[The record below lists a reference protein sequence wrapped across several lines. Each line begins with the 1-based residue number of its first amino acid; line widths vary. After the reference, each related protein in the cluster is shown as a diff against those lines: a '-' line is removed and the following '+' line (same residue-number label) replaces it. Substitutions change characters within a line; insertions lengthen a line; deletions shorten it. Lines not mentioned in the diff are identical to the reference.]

1 MGQFTPQLS
10 ELRKQ
15 KAMAFIDGTNLF
27 YRPGTAKLNLIS
39 LARLVRLYSQE
50 RIILRAYLYTTEP
63 HYKAAIAIHGESAMG
78 EIRIVMGQ
86 LSGSDLAYCVNYAT
100 YQA

>member
-15 KAMAFIDGTNLF
+15 KAMAFIDGTNLL
-27 YRPGTAKLNLIS
+27 YRLGTAKLNLIS

-50 RIILRAYLYTTEP
+50 RIILRAYLIY
-63 HYKAAIAIHGESAMG
+63 
-78 EIRIVMGQ
+78 
-86 LSGSDLAYCVNYAT
+86 D
-100 YQA
+100 